1 MRAGRHSIGNV
12 DGKMKQEKPGILKW
26 RRLGEAAYSNVGHG
40 GLAVCVGFK
49 FETKE

>member
-1 MRAGRHSIGNV
+1 
-12 DGKMKQEKPGILKW
+12 MKQEKPGILKW
-26 RRLGEAAYSNVGHG
+26 RLSEAAYSNVGHG